1 MSEAAPPGAARSSFG
16 EGTRMLTLDSVS
28 INFAGV
34 QAVKKVSFELVP
46 NSITTVIGPNGAGK
60 TTLFNLISGFY
71 PPTEGRIFL
80 DGKDITHLPTHQRV
94 RLLMG
99 RSFQITNLFP
109 ELTVS
114 EHLVVAASRES
125 IWRLTAPAKTRVEEV
140 LRDVGLWHQRDVLCR
155 DLTVPDQK
163 KLDFAVMLTQ
173 KPKLLLL
180 DEPFASLAPEQ
191 IDELSHIVIEMSRDR
206 TVLLVEHRM
215 DVVMKLAHR
224 IIVMARGA
232 VIADGTPAEVRQNEL
247 VQKVYL
253 KEVL

>member
-1 MSEAAPPGAARSSFG
+1 
-16 EGTRMLTLDSVS
+16 MLKLDSVS
-28 INFAGV
+28 VNFAGV
-34 QAVKKVSFELVP
+34 QAVNKVSFELALH
-46 NSITTVIGPNGAGK
+46 SITAIIGPNGAGK

-71 PPTEGRIFL
+71 PPTEGGIFL
-80 DGKDITHLPTHQRV
+80 EDKDITHFPTYRRV
-94 RLLMG
+94 ELSMG

-114 EHLVVAASRES
+114 EHLVVAASRGS
-125 IWRLTAPAKTRVEEV
+125 VWKLTDSAKKRVHEV
-140 LRDVGLWHQRDVLCR
+140 LQEVGLWNQREVLCR

-173 KPKLLLL
+173 RPKLLLL

-191 IDELSHIVIEMSRDR
+191 IDELSRIVVQMSRDR

-232 VIADGTPAEVRQNEL
+232 VIADGTPDEIRRNEL
-247 VQKVYL
+247 VQRVYL
-253 KEVL
+253 KEVS

>member
-1 MSEAAPPGAARSSFG
+1 
-16 EGTRMLTLDSVS
+16 MLRLDSVS

-34 QAVKKVSFELVP
+34 QAVNKVSFELVP
-46 NSITTVIGPNGAGK
+46 NSITSIIGPNGAGK
-60 TTLFNLISGFY
+60 STLFNLISGFY
-71 PPTEGRIFL
+71 QPTEGKIYF
-80 DGKDITHLPTHQRV
+80 DGVDITRMPTYQRV
-94 RLLMG
+94 RLQMG
-99 RSFQITNLFP
+99 RSFQITSLFP

-114 EHLVVAASRES
+114 EHLIVASSRKS
-125 IWRLTAPAKTRVEEV
+125 VWKLTDATEKRVKEV
-140 LRDVGLWHQRDVLCR
+140 LQEVGLWHQRDVLCK

-173 KPKLLLL
+173 RPKLLLL

-191 IDELSHIVIEMSRDR
+191 IDELSEIVLEMGKEK

-215 DVVMKLAHR
+215 DVVMRLAHR

-232 VIADGTPAEVRQNEL
+232 VIADGTPNDIRQNEL

-253 KEVL
+253 REVT

>member
-1 MSEAAPPGAARSSFG
+1 MWKGDSCILLRYRRNPS
-16 EGTRMLTLDSVS
+16 MLRLDSVS

-34 QAVKKVSFELVP
+34 QAVRRVSFELAP
-46 NSITTVIGPNGAGK
+46 NSITAIIGPNGAGK
-60 TTLFNLISGFY
+60 TTLFNLISGLFQ
-71 PPTEGRIFL
+71 PSEGKIFF
-80 DGKDITHLPTHQRV
+80 DGVDITRLPTYQRV
-94 RLLMG
+94 RLRMG

-109 ELTVS
+109 ELTVLA
-114 EHLVVAASRES
+114 HLIVAASGES
-125 IWRLTAPAKTRVEEV
+125 VWKLSSSAQKRVKEV
-140 LRDVGLWHQRDVLCR
+140 LREVGLWDQREVLCR

-173 KPKLLLL
+173 RPKLLLL

-191 IDELSHIVIEMSRDR
+191 INELTGIVVEMGRER

-215 DVVMKLAHR
+215 DVVMRLAHR

-232 VIADGTPAEVRQNEL
+232 VIADGTPGEVRQSEL

-253 KEVL
+253 KEVT

>member
-1 MSEAAPPGAARSSFG
+1 
-16 EGTRMLTLDSVS
+16 MLKLDSVS
-28 INFAGV
+28 VNFAGV
-34 QAVKKVSFELVP
+34 QAVKRISFELVR
-46 NSITTVIGPNGAGK
+46 NSITAVIGPNGAGK

-71 PPTEGRIFL
+71 PPTEGKIFL
-80 DGKDITHLPTHQRV
+80 DGKEITLLPTHQRV

-114 EHLVVAASRES
+114 EHLVVAASRGS
-125 IWRLTAPAKTRVEEV
+125 VWKLSDAARDRVLEV
-140 LRDVGLWHQRDVLCR
+140 LHEVGLWNQKDVLCR

-173 KPKLLLL
+173 RPKLLLL

-191 IDELSHIVIEMSRDR
+191 IDELSHIVVEMSKDR

-232 VIADGTPAEVRQNEL
+232 VIADGTPSEVRQNEL

>member
-1 MSEAAPPGAARSSFG
+1 
-16 EGTRMLTLDSVS
+16 MLKLDSVS

-34 QAVKKVSFELVP
+34 QAVNKVSFELVP
-46 NSITTVIGPNGAGK
+46 NSITTIIGPNGAGK
-60 TTLFNLISGFY
+60 TTLFNLISGFHQ
-71 PPTEGRIFL
+71 PTEGKILF
-80 DGKDITHLPTHQRV
+80 DGVDITRMPTYQRV

-109 ELTVS
+109 DLTVS
-114 EHLVVAASRES
+114 AHLVVAASRKSVWKVTEA
-125 IWRLTAPAKTRVEEV
+125 TEKRVKEV
-140 LRDVGLWHQRDVLCR
+140 LQEVGLWNRREVLCK

-173 KPKLLLL
+173 RPKLLLL
-180 DEPFASLAPEQ
+180 DEPFAGLAAEQ
-191 IDELSHIVIEMSRDR
+191 IDELSRIVIEMGRER

-224 IIVMARGA
+224 IIVMARGE
-232 VIADGTPAEVRQNEL
+232 VIADGTPNEIRQNEL

-253 KEVL
+253 KEVT

>member
-1 MSEAAPPGAARSSFG
+1 
-16 EGTRMLTLDSVS
+16 MLKLESVS

-34 QAVKKVSFELVP
+34 QAVNRVSFELAP
-46 NSITTVIGPNGAGK
+46 NSITTIIGPNGAGK
-60 TTLFNLISGFY
+60 TTLFNLISGLFQ
-71 PPTEGRIFL
+71 PTEGKILFDDVDVTR
-80 DGKDITHLPTHQRV
+80 LPTYERI
-94 RLLMG
+94 RLRMG

-109 ELTVS
+109 DLTVS
-114 EHLVVAASRES
+114 AHLIVAASRKS
-125 IWRLTAPAKTRVEEV
+125 VWKLTSSTEKRVREV
-140 LRDVGLWHQRDVLCR
+140 LQEVGLWHQRDVLCK
-155 DLTVPDQK
+155 DLTIPDQK

-173 KPKLLLL
+173 RPKLLLL

-191 IDELSHIVIEMSRDR
+191 IKELAEIVTEMGKDR

-232 VIADGTPAEVRQNEL
+232 VIADGTPNEIRQNEL

-253 KEVL
+253 KEVT

>member
-1 MSEAAPPGAARSSFG
+1 
-16 EGTRMLTLDSVS
+16 MLKLESVS

-34 QAVKKVSFELVP
+34 QAVNTVSFELHP
-46 NSITTVIGPNGAGK
+46 NSITSIIGPNGAGK
-60 TTLFNLISGFY
+60 TTLFNLISGFFY
-71 PPTEGRIFL
+71 PTEGKVSF
-80 DGKDITHLPTHQRV
+80 DGVDITRMPTYQRV

-114 EHLVVAASRES
+114 EHLVVAASRKAM
-125 IWRLTAPAKTRVEEV
+125 WKLTDSTGKRVKEV
-140 LRDVGLWHQRDVLCR
+140 LQEVGLWHQRDVVCK

-191 IDELSHIVIEMSRDR
+191 IDELSGIVLEMGKER
-206 TVLLVEHRM
+206 TVLLVEHRI

-232 VIADGTPAEVRQNEL
+232 VIADGTPNEIRQNEL

-253 KEVL
+253 REVT

>member
-1 MSEAAPPGAARSSFG
+1 
-16 EGTRMLTLDSVS
+16 MLRLDSVS

-34 QAVKKVSFELVP
+34 QAVKKVSFELTP
-46 NSITTVIGPNGAGK
+46 HSITAVIGPNGAGK

-71 PPTEGRIFL
+71 PPTEGKIFL
-80 DGKDITHLPTHQRV
+80 DGKDITLLSTHQRV

-114 EHLVVAASRES
+114 EHLVVAASRKS
-125 IWRLTAPAKTRVEEV
+125 LWRLTAPGEARVKEV
-140 LRDVGLWHQRDVLCR
+140 LHEVGLWRQKDVLCR

-173 KPKLLLL
+173 RPKLLLL

-191 IDELSHIVIEMSRDR
+191 IDELSHIVLEMSKDR

-232 VIADGTPAEVRQNEL
+232 VIADGAPAAIRQNEL

>member
-1 MSEAAPPGAARSSFG
+1 MV
-16 EGTRMLTLDSVS
+16 MLKLDSVS

-34 QAVKKVSFELVP
+34 QAVRQVSFELSP
-46 NSITTVIGPNGAGK
+46 NSITSIIGPNGAGK
-60 TTLFNLISGFY
+60 TTLFNLISGLFQ
-71 PPTEGRIFL
+71 PTGGKIYF
-80 DGKDITHLPTHQRV
+80 DGVDITRLPTYKRV
-94 RLLMG
+94 RLRMG

-114 EHLVVAASRES
+114 AHLIVAASRGS
-125 IWRLTAPAKTRVEEV
+125 MWKLTSSTEQRVTEV
-140 LRDVGLWHQRDVLCR
+140 LREVGLWHLRDVLCR
-155 DLTVPDQK
+155 ELTVPDQK

-173 KPKLLLL
+173 RPQLLLL

-191 IDELSHIVIEMSRDR
+191 IDELASIVVEMGKEK

-232 VIADGTPAEVRQNEL
+232 VIADGTPGEIRRNEL

-253 KEVL
+253 KEVT

>member
-1 MSEAAPPGAARSSFG
+1 
-16 EGTRMLTLDSVS
+16 MLKLESVS

-34 QAVKKVSFELVP
+34 QAVNRVCFELAP
-46 NSITTVIGPNGAGK
+46 NSITTIIGPNGAGK
-60 TTLFNLISGFY
+60 TTLFNLISGLFQ
-71 PPTEGRIFL
+71 PTEGKILF
-80 DGKDITHLPTHQRV
+80 DDVDITRLPTYQRI
-94 RLLMG
+94 RLRMG

-109 ELTVS
+109 DLTVS
-114 EHLVVAASRES
+114 AHLIVAASRGS
-125 IWRLTAPAKTRVEEV
+125 VWKLTSSTEKRVKEILQE
-140 LRDVGLWHQRDVLCR
+140 VGLWHQRDVLCK

-180 DEPFASLAPEQ
+180 DEPFAGLAQEQ
-191 IDELSHIVIEMSRDR
+191 IDELSRIVLDMGKDK

-232 VIADGTPAEVRQNEL
+232 VIADGTPNEIRQNEL

-253 KEVL
+253 KEVS

>member
-1 MSEAAPPGAARSSFG
+1 
-16 EGTRMLTLDSVS
+16 MLRLDSVS

-34 QAVKKVSFELVP
+34 QAVSRVSFELAP
-46 NSITTVIGPNGAGK
+46 NSITAIIGPNGAGK
-60 TTLFNLISGFY
+60 TTLFNLISGLLH
-71 PPTEGRIFL
+71 PSEGRIFFE
-80 DGKDITHLPTHQRV
+80 GVEITRLPTYQRV
-94 RLLMG
+94 RLRMG

-114 EHLVVAASRES
+114 AHLVVAASRES
-125 IWRLTAPAKTRVEEV
+125 VWKLSSLAEERVREV
-140 LRDVGLWHQRDVLCR
+140 LQEVGLWDQREVLCR

-173 KPKLLLL
+173 RPKLLLL

-191 IDELSHIVIEMSRDR
+191 INELAGIVVEMGRAR

-215 DVVMKLAHR
+215 DVVMRLAHR

-232 VIADGTPAEVRQNEL
+232 VIADGTPGEIRRNEL

-253 KEVL
+253 REVT

>member
-1 MSEAAPPGAARSSFG
+1 
-16 EGTRMLTLDSVS
+16 MLRLDSVS

-34 QAVKKVSFELVP
+34 QAVRKVSFELAP
-46 NSITTVIGPNGAGK
+46 HSITAVIGPNGAGK

-71 PPTEGRIFL
+71 PPTEGKIFL
-80 DGKDITHLPTHQRV
+80 DGRDITLLSTHQRV

-114 EHLVVAASRES
+114 EHLVVAASSRS
-125 IWRLTAPAKTRVEEV
+125 IWKLTPSAEERVKDILHE
-140 LRDVGLWHQRDVLCR
+140 VGLWHQKDVLCR

-173 KPKLLLL
+173 RPKLLLL
-180 DEPFASLAPEQ
+180 DEPFASLAPAQ
-191 IDELSHIVIEMSRDR
+191 IDELSKVVVEMSRDR

>member
-1 MSEAAPPGAARSSFG
+1 
-16 EGTRMLTLDSVS
+16 MLKLDSVS

-34 QAVKKVSFELVP
+34 QAVRQVSFELSP
-46 NSITTVIGPNGAGK
+46 NSITSIIGPNGAGK
-60 TTLFNLISGFY
+60 TTLFNLISGLFQ
-71 PPTEGRIFL
+71 PTG
-80 DGKDITHLPTHQRV
+80 GKIYFDDVDITRLPTYKRV
-94 RLLMG
+94 RLRMG

-114 EHLVVAASRES
+114 AHLIVAASRES
-125 IWRLTAPAKTRVEEV
+125 IWKLTSSTEKRVTEV
-140 LRDVGLWHQRDVLCR
+140 LQEVGLWHQRDVFCK

-173 KPKLLLL
+173 RPKLLLL

-191 IDELSHIVIEMSRDR
+191 IDELASIVVEMGKER

-232 VIADGTPAEVRQNEL
+232 VIADGTPEEIRRNEL

-253 KEVL
+253 KEVT

>member
-1 MSEAAPPGAARSSFG
+1 
-16 EGTRMLTLDSVS
+16 MLKLESVS

-34 QAVKKVSFELVP
+34 QAVNRVSFELAP
-46 NSITTVIGPNGAGK
+46 NSITTIIGPNGAGK
-60 TTLFNLISGFY
+60 TTLFNLISGLFQ
-71 PPTEGRIFL
+71 PTEGKILFDDVDVTR
-80 DGKDITHLPTHQRV
+80 LPTYERI
-94 RLLMG
+94 RLRMG

-109 ELTVS
+109 DLTVS
-114 EHLVVAASRES
+114 AHLIVAASRKS
-125 IWRLTAPAKTRVEEV
+125 VWKLTSSTEKRVREV
-140 LRDVGLWHQRDVLCR
+140 LQEVGLWHQRDVLCK
-155 DLTVPDQK
+155 DLTIPDQK

-173 KPKLLLL
+173 RPKLLLL

-191 IDELSHIVIEMSRDR
+191 IKELAGIVTEMGKDR

-232 VIADGTPAEVRQNEL
+232 VIADGTPNEIRQNEL

-253 KEVL
+253 KEVT

>member
-1 MSEAAPPGAARSSFG
+1 
-16 EGTRMLTLDSVS
+16 MLKLDSVS

-34 QAVKKVSFELVP
+34 QAVKNVSFELSP
-46 NSITTVIGPNGAGK
+46 NSITSIIGPNGAGK
-60 TTLFNLISGFY
+60 TTLFNLISGLY
-71 PPTEGRIFL
+71 QPTEGKVFF
-80 DGKDITHLPTHQRV
+80 DGVDITRMPTYQRV

-114 EHLVVAASRES
+114 AHLVVAASRKS
-125 IWRLTAPAKTRVEEV
+125 VWKLTGATKERVNEV
-140 LRDVGLWHQRDVLCR
+140 LQEVGLWNQREVLCR

-173 KPKLLLL
+173 RPKLLLL
-180 DEPFASLAPEQ
+180 DEPFAGLALEQ
-191 IDELSHIVIEMSRDR
+191 IDELSKIVIEMGRER
-206 TVLLVEHRM
+206 TVLLVEHRI

-224 IIVMARGA
+224 IIVMARGE
-232 VIADGTPAEVRQNEL
+232 VIADGTPNEIRQNEL

-253 KEVL
+253 REL

>member
-1 MSEAAPPGAARSSFG
+1 
-16 EGTRMLTLDSVS
+16 MLKLDSVS

-34 QAVKKVSFELVP
+34 QAVKNVSFELRP
-46 NSITTVIGPNGAGK
+46 NSITSIIGPNGAGK

-71 PPTEGRIFL
+71 YPSEGNISFEGVDLTRMPTY
-80 DGKDITHLPTHQRV
+80 QRV

-114 EHLVVAASRES
+114 EHLIVAASRKAM
-125 IWRLTAPAKTRVEEV
+125 WRMSDSSETRVKEV
-140 LRDVGLWHQRDVLCR
+140 LHEVGLWHQRNLLCK

-191 IDELSHIVIEMSRDR
+191 IDELSGIVVAMGKGK
-206 TVLLVEHRM
+206 TVLLVEHRI

-232 VIADGTPAEVRQNEL
+232 VIADGTPNEIRQNEM

-253 KEVL
+253 REVS

>member
-1 MSEAAPPGAARSSFG
+1 M
-16 EGTRMLTLDSVS
+16 
-28 INFAGV
+28 
-34 QAVKKVSFELVP
+34 
-46 NSITTVIGPNGAGK
+46 
-60 TTLFNLISGFY
+60 
-71 PPTEGRIFL
+71 
-80 DGKDITHLPTHQRV
+80 DGKEITLLSTHQRV

-114 EHLVVAASRES
+114 EHLVVAASRGS
-125 IWRLTAPAKTRVEEV
+125 VWKLSDAARDRVVEV
-140 LRDVGLWHQRDVLCR
+140 LHEVGLGNQKDVLCR

-173 KPKLLLL
+173 RPELLLL

-191 IDELSHIVIEMSRDR
+191 IDELSHIVVEMSKDR

-232 VIADGTPAEVRQNEL
+232 VIADGTPSEVRQNEL

>member
-1 MSEAAPPGAARSSFG
+1 
-16 EGTRMLTLDSVS
+16 MLRLESVS

-34 QAVKKVSFELVP
+34 QAVNKVSFELSP
-46 NSITTVIGPNGAGK
+46 RSITSIIGPNGAGK
-60 TTLFNLISGFY
+60 TTLFNLINGFY
-71 PPTEGRIFL
+71 QPTEGKIFL
-80 DGKDITHLPTHQRV
+80 GDTDITRMPTYRRV

-109 ELTVS
+109 ELSVT

-125 IWRLTAPAKTRVEEV
+125 MWKLTDSVQERVKEV
-140 LRDVGLWHQRDVLCR
+140 LEEVGLWNQKGILCK

-173 KPKLLLL
+173 RPKLLLL
-180 DEPFASLAPEQ
+180 DEPFAGLAPEQ
-191 IDELSHIVIEMSRDR
+191 IDELSRIVLEMGRDR
-206 TVLLVEHRM
+206 TILLVEHRM

-224 IIVMARGA
+224 IIVMARGS
-232 VIADGTPAEVRQNEL
+232 VIADGTPNEIRQNEL

-253 KEVL
+253 KEVS

>member
-1 MSEAAPPGAARSSFG
+1 
-16 EGTRMLTLDSVS
+16 MLRLDSVS

-34 QAVKKVSFELVP
+34 QAVKKVSFELVR
-46 NSITTVIGPNGAGK
+46 NSITAVIGPNGAGK

-71 PPTEGRIFL
+71 PPTEGKIFL
-80 DGKDITHLPTHQRV
+80 DGKEITLLPTHQRV

-109 ELTVS
+109 DLTVS

-125 IWRLTAPAKTRVEEV
+125 LWKLSASASKRVHEV
-140 LRDVGLWHQRDVLCR
+140 LHEVGLWNRKDVLCR

-173 KPKLLLL
+173 RPKMLLL

-191 IDELSHIVIEMSRDR
+191 IDELSHIVVEMSKDR

-232 VIADGTPAEVRQNEL
+232 VIADGTPGEVRQNEL

>member
-1 MSEAAPPGAARSSFG
+1 
-16 EGTRMLTLDSVS
+16 MLRLESVS

-34 QAVKKVSFELVP
+34 QAVKQVSFELVA
-46 NSITTVIGPNGAGK
+46 NSITSIIGPNGAGK
-60 TTLFNLISGFY
+60 STLFNLISGFHE
-71 PPTEGRIFL
+71 PTEGRMFF
-80 DGKDITHLPTHQRV
+80 DGVEITRMPTYQRA

-114 EHLVVAASRES
+114 EHLIVAASRKSVWKLADSTE
-125 IWRLTAPAKTRVEEV
+125 KRVREV
-140 LRDVGLWHQRDVLCR
+140 LHEVGLWHQRDVLCK

-191 IDELSHIVIEMSRDR
+191 IDELSGIVLEMGKDR
-206 TVLLVEHRM
+206 TVLLVEHRI

-232 VIADGTPAEVRQNEL
+232 VIADGTPNEIRQNEL

-253 KEVL
+253 REVT

>member
-1 MSEAAPPGAARSSFG
+1 
-16 EGTRMLTLDSVS
+16 MLKLDSVS

-34 QAVKKVSFELVP
+34 QAVNEVSFELTP
-46 NSITTVIGPNGAGK
+46 NSITTIIGPNGAGK
-60 TTLFNLISGFY
+60 TTLFNLISGLY
-71 PPTEGRIFL
+71 QPTEGKIVF
-80 DGKDITHLPTHQRV
+80 DGVDITRMPTYRRV

-109 ELTVS
+109 DLTVAG
-114 EHLVVAASRES
+114 HLVVAASRES
-125 IWRLTAPAKTRVEEV
+125 AWKLTGATEKRVKEV
-140 LRDVGLWHQRDVLCR
+140 LQEVGLWDRREVLCK

-180 DEPFASLAPEQ
+180 DEPFAGLAPEQ
-191 IDELSHIVIEMSRDR
+191 IDELSRIVIEMGREK

-224 IIVMARGA
+224 IIVMARGE
-232 VIADGTPAEVRQNEL
+232 VIADGTPNEIRQNEL

-253 KEVL
+253 REVT

>member
-1 MSEAAPPGAARSSFG
+1 MG
-16 EGTRMLTLDSVS
+16 MLRLESVS

-34 QAVKKVSFELVP
+34 QAVKKVSFELTP
-46 NSITTVIGPNGAGK
+46 SQITSVIGPNGAGK
-60 TTLFNLISGFY
+60 TTLFNLISGYY
-71 PPTEGRIFL
+71 PPTEGKIFF
-80 DGKDITHLPTHQRV
+80 DHMDVTRMPTYKRV
-94 RLLMG
+94 RLSMG
-99 RSFQITNLFP
+99 RSFQITTLFP

-125 IWRLTAPAKTRVEEV
+125 IWKMTHLTKERVREV
-140 LRDVGLWHQRDVLCR
+140 LQEVGLWDQKGVFCK

-163 KLDFAVMLTQ
+163 KLDFAVMLVQ
-173 KPKLLLL
+173 RPKLLLL

-191 IDELSHIVIEMSRDR
+191 IDELSRVVVKMSKDR

-215 DVVMKLAHR
+215 DVVMKLAQR
-224 IIVMARGA
+224 IIVMARGS
-232 VIADGTPAEVRQNEL
+232 VIADGTPNEIRQNEL

>member
-1 MSEAAPPGAARSSFG
+1 M
-16 EGTRMLTLDSVS
+16 
-28 INFAGV
+28 
-34 QAVKKVSFELVP
+34 K
-46 NSITTVIGPNGAGK
+46 
-60 TTLFNLISGFY
+60 
-71 PPTEGRIFL
+71 
-80 DGKDITHLPTHQRV
+80 
-94 RLLMG
+94 
-99 RSFQITNLFP
+99 
-109 ELTVS
+109 
-114 EHLVVAASRES
+114 
-125 IWRLTAPAKTRVEEV
+125 EV
-140 LRDVGLWHQRDVLCR
+140 LQEVGLWHQRDVLCR

-173 KPKLLLL
+173 RPKLLLL

-191 IDELSHIVIEMSRDR
+191 IDELSGIVVEMGKDR

-232 VIADGTPAEVRQNEL
+232 VIADGTPGEVRQNEL

>member
-1 MSEAAPPGAARSSFG
+1 
-16 EGTRMLTLDSVS
+16 MLKLESVS

-34 QAVKKVSFELVP
+34 QAVSHVSFELHP
-46 NSITTVIGPNGAGK
+46 NSITSIIGPNGAGK

-71 PPTEGRIFL
+71 YPTEGKVSF
-80 DGKDITHLPTHQRV
+80 DGVDMTRMPTYGRA

-114 EHLVVAASRES
+114 EHLVVAASRTT
-125 IWRLTAPAKTRVEEV
+125 IWKLTDSTEKRVKEV
-140 LRDVGLWHQRDVLCR
+140 LREVGLWHQRDVLCK

-163 KLDFAVMLTQ
+163 KLDFAVMLTPD
-173 KPKLLLL
+173 PKLLLL

-191 IDELSHIVIEMSRDR
+191 IDELSGIVLEMGKKR
-206 TVLLVEHRM
+206 TILLVEHRI

-232 VIADGTPAEVRQNEL
+232 VIADGTPNEIRQNEL

-253 KEVL
+253 KEVT

>member
-1 MSEAAPPGAARSSFG
+1 
-16 EGTRMLTLDSVS
+16 MLKLDSVS
-28 INFAGV
+28 VNFAGV
-34 QAVKKVSFELVP
+34 QAVKRVSFELVR
-46 NSITTVIGPNGAGK
+46 NSITAVIGPNGAGK

-71 PPTEGRIFL
+71 PPTEGKIFL
-80 DGKDITHLPTHQRV
+80 DGKEITHLSTHQRV

-114 EHLVVAASRES
+114 EHLVVAASRGS
-125 IWRLTAPAKTRVEEV
+125 VWKLSDAARDRVLEV
-140 LRDVGLWHQRDVLCR
+140 LHEVGLWNQKDVLCR

-173 KPKLLLL
+173 RPKLLLL

-191 IDELSHIVIEMSRDR
+191 IDELSHIVVEMSKDR

-232 VIADGTPAEVRQNEL
+232 VIAEGTPSEVRQNEL

>member
-1 MSEAAPPGAARSSFG
+1 
-16 EGTRMLTLDSVS
+16 MLKLDSVS
-28 INFAGV
+28 VNFAGV
-34 QAVKKVSFELVP
+34 QAVKKVSFELVR
-46 NSITTVIGPNGAGK
+46 NSITAVIGPNGAGK

-71 PPTEGRIFL
+71 PPTEGKIFL
-80 DGKDITHLPTHQRV
+80 DGKDITLLSTHQRV
-94 RLLMG
+94 KLLMG

-125 IWRLTAPAKTRVEEV
+125 LWKLSDSARKRVQEV
-140 LRDVGLWHQRDVLCR
+140 LHEVGLWNRKDVLCR

-173 KPKLLLL
+173 RPKLLLL

-191 IDELSHIVIEMSRDR
+191 IDELSHIVVEMSKDR

-232 VIADGTPAEVRQNEL
+232 VIADGTPGEVRQNEL